1 MAVLTQAPAPVRPWP
16 ALIAAYAGVF
26 LTISDLFKVLVA
38 VPGIQRALHAPPSV
52 GQWILAGFQ
61 LTYAVTLVTGG
72 RLGDRYG
79 RRRVFCAGVALFTVA
94 SVASGLAPGA
104 GFLIAAR
111 LVQGLGSALALPQAF
126 SLVQVLFPPERRDRP
141 FAVMGAVLGVSSVTG
156 QVVGGVI
163 LQVLPWRAVFLVNAP
178 AGLVIF
184 VAALRLIPD
193 GSARDVAPAESG
205 RVDRSGTALL
215 SGALV
220 LLVLPLIEGRQLG
233 WPAWTWLCLAATPLA
248 FAAFALVERRVPA
261 PLVDLRLFRD
271 RSFTLGAVVVL
282 AWYVMVNAF
291 NFVLSLEL
299 QDGLRLTAIRAALA
313 FVPFALAFLAGSLAA
328 GRLAPVFGRGLLLT
342 GAVVAAGGFATLL
355 ATPLTT
361 SFIVTATVVLGFGM
375 GLVQTPLLN
384 VAHRGLCVRA
394 GAGAAQPR
402 PARGPRTPGVRRRPC
417 SIRTTTRMTSQVGTA
432 KTRWPKNVRTAR
444 TATAAAT
451 PPTVIHRICF
461 GLHARCS
468 GSPTPDR
475 TGRSTVRARSSPMV
489 LADVAAVV
497 RSSNS
502 SMERRPCA

>member
-111 LVQGLGSALALPQAF
+111 LVQGLGAALALPQAF

-205 RVDRSGTALL
+205 RVDRPGTALL

-233 WPAWTWLCLAATPLA
+233 WPAWTWLCLAAAPLA

-261 PLVDLRLFRD
+261 
-271 RSFTLGAVVVL
+271 
-282 AWYVMVNAF
+282 
-291 NFVLSLEL
+291 
-299 QDGLRLTAIRAALA
+299 
-313 FVPFALAFLAGSLAA
+313 A
-328 GRLAPVFGRGLLLT
+328 GRLAPVLGRGLLLT
-342 GAVVAAGGFATLL
+342 GAVVAAGGFAALL

-384 VAHRGLCVRA
+384 VALK
-394 GAGAAQPR
+394 
-402 PARGPRTPGVRRRPC
+402 GVREEH
-417 SIRTTTRMTSQVGTA
+417 VGTA
-432 KTRWPKNVRTAR
+432 SGVLSTAQQVGGSMGVALVGVVYFHAVPDGR
-444 TATAAAT
+444 GAAFTAGC
-451 PPTVIHRICF
+451 VF
-461 GLHARCS
+461 GLALVLLSLALLAALARPASAAGRAAS
-468 GSPTPDR
+468 GP
-475 TGRSTVRARSSPMV
+475 
-489 LADVAAVV
+489 
-497 RSSNS
+497 
-502 SMERRPCA
+502 RRG